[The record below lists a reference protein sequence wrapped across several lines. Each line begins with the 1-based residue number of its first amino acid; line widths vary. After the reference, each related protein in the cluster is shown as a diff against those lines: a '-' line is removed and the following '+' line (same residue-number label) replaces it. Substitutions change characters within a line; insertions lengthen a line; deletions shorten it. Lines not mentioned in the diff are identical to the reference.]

1 MANETIGIL
10 SYRQSPRW
18 GATANLVKTEYDGQ
32 NQKDD
37 HHPGPDRNAFE
48 EILFW
53 ILNLNSRI
61 FKNAPVEVLQDAH
74 PGPKQ

>member
-1 MANETIGIL
+1 MGRRIL
-10 SYRQSPRW
+10 SYHQSPRW
-18 GATANLVKTEYDGQ
+18 GATANLIKTEYDSQ
-32 NQKDD
+32 SQKDD
-37 HHPGPDRNAFE
+37 HHPGPDCDAFE

-61 FKNAPVEVLQDAH
+61 FKNVQVEVLQRAY